1 MARKH
6 LMVLIILLTTACATA
21 CTPDSEPPASAP
33 QRPAPRATD
42 QRPPGVLL
50 KSVVDSRTV
59 EFPNGVRARISLL
72 AAPAACWSAAALAFA
87 RTTLLNKPVRFSSIN
102 PGEVNLELADG
113 TDYAFRAVRQGV
125 LRAQGA
131 AGPLADAETA
141 AARERLGL
149 WGPPCNGQDA
159 AVPTAGVNGF
169 RSPLSKRKILAFD
182 GVRRPS
188 VDSREHVA
196 AQQHL

>member
-6 LMVLIILLTTACATA
+6 LMVLIILLTTACGSG
-21 CTPDSEPPASAP
+21 SEPPAPAP
-33 QRPAPRATD
+33 LRPSPRATD
-42 QRPPGVLL
+42 QRPPGLLL
-50 KSVVDSRTV
+50 KSVIDSRTV
-59 EFPNGVRARISLL
+59 EFPNGVKARISLL

-141 AARERLGL
+141 AAREKLGL
-149 WGPPCNGQDA
+149 WGPPCNGQDT

-169 RSPLSKRKILAFD
+169 RSPLSNRKILAFD

-188 VDSREHVA
+188 VDSREHVVP
-196 AQQHL
+196 QRHL

>member
-6 LMVLIILLTTACATA
+6 LVVLIILLTTACTSG
-21 CTPDSEPPASAP
+21 SEPPADAP
-33 QRPAPRATD
+33 RRPAPRTTD

-50 KSVVDSRTV
+50 KSVIDSRTV

-87 RTTLLNKPVRFSSIN
+87 RATLLNKPVRFSSIN

-113 TDYAFRAVRQGV
+113 TDYAYRAVRQGV

-141 AARERLGL
+141 AAREKLGL
-149 WGPPCNGQDA
+149 WGPPCNGRDA

-169 RSPLSKRKILAFD
+169 RSPLSNRKILAFD
-182 GVRRPS
+182 GVRRLP

-196 AQQHL
+196 AQRHL